1 MKFVEIK
8 LRFDK
13 AKVAKVRFYGA
24 KGKKKNKYLGC

>member
-13 AKVAKVRFYGA
+13 AKVAKERFYGA
-24 KGKKKNKYLGC
+24 KGKKEKQ